1 MLNFCPY
8 LLLLLLSRSMQFI
21 GVSSLSLVVKSVS
34 IAAWQQL
41 DVIALTLP
49 VQAVE
54 LRLIFGTVSLNCVLN
69 NFRRSYLA

>member
-34 IAAWQQL
+34 VAAWQQL
-41 DVIALTLP
+41 DVIALKLP

-54 LRLIFGTVSLNCVLN
+54 LRLILEQCH
-69 NFRRSYLA
+69 